1 MLQGNIV
8 ARPDI
13 RNPFVRSVT
22 EIDKYQRLFGWRAL
36 FQGFLPLYCRE
47 TIYVAA
53 ITAVGPF
60 LASKL
65 SSGSID
71 AQEESMTLA
80 GALGTFSVGTLA
92 GVISAPMQTL
102 NVVTKDERYRG
113 FSLRAAFTTEI
124 WTVENNNIFKALR
137 RLMFGSA
144 IRSVRCGCASTL
156 YYIYRNIF
164 SQYS

>member
-13 RNPFVRSVT
+13 RNPFLRSVT
-22 EIDKYQRLFGWRAL
+22 EIAKYQQMFGWRAL

-47 TIYVAA
+47 SIYVAA
-53 ITAVGPF
+53 ITAVGPI

-65 SSGSID
+65 SSLSIG

-80 GALGTFSVGTLA
+80 GALGTFSVGVLA
-92 GVISAPMQTL
+92 GVISAPMQTM
-102 NVVTKDERYRG
+102 NVVAKDERYRG
-113 FSLRAAFTTEI
+113 FSLRAAFATEI
-124 WTVENNNIFKALR
+124 WTAESNIFKVVH

-156 YYIYRNIF
+156 YYFYRNLF
-164 SQYS
+164 AERK